1 LGIDIVFEKYRII
14 LVVLVWLLLLTVI
27 SIIGALV
34 WMYYEL
40 IPILTITLLINI
52 AFITYIVR
60 KLRREIVSEHEEV
73 K

>member
-1 LGIDIVFEKYRII
+1 MGIDIVFEKYRII